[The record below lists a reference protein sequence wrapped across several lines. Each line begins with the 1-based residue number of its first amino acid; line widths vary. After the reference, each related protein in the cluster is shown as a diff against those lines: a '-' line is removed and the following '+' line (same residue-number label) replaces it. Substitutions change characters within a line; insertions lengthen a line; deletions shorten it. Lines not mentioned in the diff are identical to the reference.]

1 MKVTIIVPSLNEEKG
16 LREYLPQIKKEWYDQ
31 LIVLLGE
38 PRTDNSEQWCIDNGL
53 ELFYG
58 TENMWEGYTNLFR
71 SRAIKGDVI
80 ITLSPDGNS
89 VIDAIPKLI
98 DKINEGYDLVIASR
112 YLNRNKSKDDTKL
125 TAIGNGVLTEL
136 VNIGNDFRYSD
147 ALVMYRAYR
156 KEIVH
161 QLKLDRR
168 YNWLQ
173 RQLIGMSGLY
183 SYEPSMAV
191 RAMKAKLKI
200 AEIYADEPKANRERR
215 QNTFVHGFVILTQ
228 ILMERIWTP
237 KS

>member
-1 MKVTIIVPSLNEEKG
+1 MKVTIIVPSLNELEG
-16 LREYLPQIKKEWYDQ
+16 LKTYLPQIKREWYDQ
-31 LIVLLGE
+31 IIVLIGR
-38 PRTDNSEQWCIDNGL
+38 PTKDNSIGWCITNGYNVFMG
-53 ELFYG
+53 E
-58 TENMWEGYTNLFR
+58 ENLWEGYTNLFK
-71 SRAIKGDVI
+71 SGCVLGDVVV
-80 ITLSPDGNS
+80 TLSPDGNS

-136 VNIGNDFRYSD
+136 VNIGNDFRYTD

-156 KEIVH
+156 KDIII
-161 QLKLDRR
+161 KLGLTSN

-173 RQLIGMSGLY
+173 KKLIKMTGLY

-200 AEIYADEPKANRERR
+200 AEIYADEPPANRERR
-215 QNTFVHGFVILTQ
+215 QNTFVHGLAILTQ
-228 ILMERIWTP
+228 VLMERVWNP
-237 KS
+237 KN